1 MEENEEEVKDTAKP
15 DGDEQPIPDK
25 PPLDMAEDYINWG
38 ELAKAQEILN
48 TVKEKSGRKFYLQ
61 SLIYK
66 QKLWY
71 SEQRKALKAAI
82 KAEPDNEIYR
92 EELEALNRFSKTPEY
107 KSAVRNRQMGDAT
120 SLCAECGC
128 YCCMEGLCEAICDG
142 CS

>member
-1 MEENEEEVKDTAKP
+1 MEENSEEKVAQAEEEI
-15 DGDEQPIPDK
+15 IPDK
-25 PPLDMAEDYINWG
+25 EPLEMAEDYIGWG
-38 ELAKAQEILN
+38 ELEKAQEILN
-48 TVKEKSGRKFYLQ
+48 TVKEKSGKKFYLQ

-92 EELEALNRFSKTPEY
+92 EELEALKQFSKTPEY
-107 KSAVRNRQMGDAT
+107 KSAVRNRQMGDAA

-128 YCCMEGLCEAICDG
+128 YCCLEGLCEAICDG
-142 CS
+142 CG